1 MELIGVK
8 SVITVW
14 QVSILELSEAWLEIP
29 TLSEESTT
37 GGVKTD
43 WIEKLKAD
51 ESWLVVSPVTVT
63 KILFIGKP
71 MTRNE
76 HERVL
81 AVLVTAEQLGV
92 VVTVLV
98 LYTSL
103 FQLRGNS
110 RTTFPVDEMGFLG
123 DNDTT
128 ILDRVNIVAL

>member
-1 MELIGVK
+1 M
-8 SVITVW
+8 
-14 QVSILELSEAWLEIP
+14 ELSEAWLEIP

-128 ILDRVNIVAL
+128 ILDRVNMVAL

>member
-1 MELIGVK
+1 M
-8 SVITVW
+8 
-14 QVSILELSEAWLEIP
+14 SILELSKAWLEIP

-43 WIEKLKAD
+43 WMEKLKAD

-71 MTRNE
+71 ITRNE
-76 HERVL
+76 HERVF
-81 AVLVTAEQLGV
+81 AVFVTGAQLGD

-110 RTTFPVDEMGFLG
+110 KTTFPLDEIGFLG
-123 DNDTT
+123 DNETT
-128 ILDRVNIVAL
+128 ILERVNMVAL